1 MDENCNFIK
10 RYDVGRI
17 FREFCFLWNFIEF
30 VLIVVCNNFDGNFI
44 VVNIVDGFLYV
55 LDLNGI
61 FFGYILIKDVEGF
74 GYFVGIM
81 MDDKNWIWLGDC
93 FDGKIRIYEIFS
105 YKNSFDVCDF
115 E

>member
-17 FREFCFLWNFIEF
+17 FREFWFLWNFIEF
-30 VLIVVCNNFDGNFI
+30 VLFVVCNDFDGNFI